1 MVPVGRWGADKK
13 VRKTVAWVS
22 VNVGMA
28 EGLMFR

>member
-1 MVPVGRWGADKK
+1 MVPFTRWGADKK
-13 VRKTVAWVS
+13 VRKSAAWVS